1 MELIGLHK
9 QRVKDSNENC
19 GTYIENILTSIE
31 EMANE
36 RNINML
42 EEQKEL
48 NISNLELIKSIKCD
62 DCDFKEI
69 IFLKDGRLC
78 SMDNNDNIKIY
89 NKKNFKVEIEINQS
103 DLPDTY
109 ANINSN
115 NRAYTEEIHHKLGCT
130 NDNELFFYSKNCI
143 FIVIISPKEYNIIQQ
158 FPFENYNFP
167 NLYLYK
173 DKIILSDLNSFKE
186 FTKEENE
193 YRLTNEFISHNIEN
207 SCEFSYKEIF
217 KYNDSIIKV
226 MNMNSRVTMSLY
238 KISQNDNNE
247 NIKGGWFDGLGYFHK
262 NQKVFIEPSYL
273 IIGDSEILFN
283 LDNLNIEYN
292 IIQKKAFKDNSEK
305 IQREFPYNYDNDVA
319 ICYENL
325 SESSFIYLNSGSY
338 LSQINIIKNDN
349 NFDLNIVGRRED
361 IKGNY
366 FIRKDDILF
375 ILSGDTI
382 KIFSF

>member
-1 MELIGLHK
+1 
-9 QRVKDSNENC
+9 
-19 GTYIENILTSIE
+19 
-31 EMANE
+31 
-36 RNINML
+36 
-42 EEQKEL
+42 
-48 NISNLELIKSIKCD
+48 
-62 DCDFKEI
+62 
-69 IFLKDGRLC
+69 
-78 SMDNNDNIKIY
+78 
-89 NKKNFKVEIEINQS
+89 
-103 DLPDTY
+103 
-109 ANINSN
+109 
-115 NRAYTEEIHHKLGCT
+115 
-130 NDNELFFYSKNCI
+130 
-143 FIVIISPKEYNIIQQ
+143 
-158 FPFENYNFP
+158 
-167 NLYLYK
+167 
-173 DKIILSDLNSFKE
+173 
-186 FTKEENE
+186 
-193 YRLTNEFISHNIEN
+193 
-207 SCEFSYKEIF
+207 
-217 KYNDSIIKV
+217 